1 MAHVSSTTIVD
12 AAGLERLRQCRR
24 DIVDETIE
32 TTSETSTSYL
42 ALRAP
47 FDTYHRRLDVRAR
60 SDGRFDVEQRI
71 DYTWALPLWWVLFAL
86 PARRVLR
93 RPAPKPP
100 WWAPPDTLDQRA
112 ASVLALLCTISII
125 AGYLGTVITQTI
137 TFASDEFH
145 KSDGVQGVV
154 LALTR
159 VGVIISMILLAAADR
174 RGRRTVTIGA
184 TAAGCLFTVLGAF
197 SPNIWVLGLTQTMAR
212 GVTTALAMVIL
223 VAAAEELPAG
233 SRAYGVSVLALAA
246 GFGAGMAVWVLP
258 LADLGTRGWRLIYLL
273 PALGLPLTAY
283 VGRRL
288 PETKRF
294 EVSTQRARVKNVSTI
309 NRQRLV
315 LLAVSSFLVLLFR
328 SPASQLQ
335 NEFLKDERGFSASRI
350 ALFTV
355 VTSTPVGLGVMV
367 GGRLADVRGRR
378 AVAAVGLIV
387 GSLGTAIAFLA
398 HGWPMWTWQAA
409 GIIVGA
415 VTIPALGTY
424 GPEMFATRARG
435 RANGLITLAGMAGSS
450 VGLIVAGVMSD
461 HVGLGKALLV
471 LSIGP
476 LIVAALVVLR
486 YPETAHIELEV
497 LNPDDAGPSGPSS
510 GDAGPSGPTS
520 GDAGASSAEDP
531 SASVNQ

>member
-1 MAHVSSTTIVD
+1 MAHVSSTSIVD
-12 AAGLERLRQCRR
+12 ASGLEHLRQCRH
-24 DIVDETIE
+24 DIVDEAVEATDG
-32 TTSETSTSYL
+32 SSSTFG
-42 ALRAP
+42 AVRAP
-47 FDTYHRRLDVRAR
+47 FATYRRHLAIRNLA
-60 SDGRFDVEQRI
+60 DGRFEIEQHI
-71 DYTWALPLWWVLFAL
+71 EYTWALPLWWVLFAI
-86 PARRVLR
+86 PVRRLLR
-93 RPAPKPP
+93 KPGAKPP

-112 ASVLALLCTISII
+112 ATVLALLCTVSVI

-145 KSDGVQGVV
+145 KSTGIQGAV

-159 VGVIISMILLAAADR
+159 VGVIISMVLLAAADR
-174 RGRRTVTIGA
+174 KGRRTVTIGA
-184 TAAGCLFTVLGAF
+184 TATACAFTVAGAL
-197 SPNIWVLGLTQTMAR
+197 SPDIWVLGVTQTVAR
-212 GVTTALAMVIL
+212 GITTALAMVVL
-223 VAAAEELPAG
+223 VVAAEELPAG

-246 GFGAGMAVWVLP
+246 GLGAGMAVWALP
-258 LADLGTRGWRLIYLL
+258 LADLGERGWRLIYLI
-273 PALGLPLTAY
+273 PVLGFPLTVY
-283 VGRRL
+283 VARRL

-294 EVSTQRARVKNVSTI
+294 ELGAQLSRVKKASNI
-309 NRQRLV
+309 NRQRLT
-315 LLAVSSFLVLLFR
+315 LLAISSFLVLMFR

-355 VTSTPVGLGVMV
+355 VTSTPVGIGVMV

-398 HGWPMWTWQAA
+398 HGWPLWAWQAM

-450 VGLIVAGVMSD
+450 VGLLVAGVMAD

-471 LSIGP
+471 LSVGP

-486 YPETAHIELEV
+486 YPETAHIELEQ
-497 LNPDDAGPSGPSS
+497 LNP
-510 GDAGPSGPTS
+510 
-520 GDAGASSAEDP
+520 EDEVLDP
-531 SASVNQ
+531 LTK

>member
-1 MAHVSSTTIVD
+1 MSSTTTVD
-12 AAGLERLRQCRR
+12 ATGLERLRQCRR
-24 DIVDETIE
+24 DIVDEAIE
-32 TTSETSTSYL
+32 TAGEASTSYR

-47 FDTYHRRLDVRAR
+47 FDTYRRQVDVRAR

-93 RPAPKPP
+93 KPAPKPP
-100 WWAPPDTLDQRA
+100 WWAPPDPLDQRA
-112 ASVLALLCTISII
+112 ASVLALLCTVSVI

-145 KSDGVQGVV
+145 KSNGVQGVV

-184 TAAGCLFTVLGAF
+184 TAAGCAFTVLGAF
-197 SPNIWVLGLTQTMAR
+197 SPNIWVLGLTQTLAR

-246 GFGAGMAVWVLP
+246 GLGAGMAVWVLP

-273 PALGLPLTAY
+273 PALGLPLTVY
-283 VGRRL
+283 VARRL

-294 EVSTQRARVKNVSTI
+294 EVSEQMARVKNVSSI
-309 NRQRLV
+309 NRQRLL
-315 LLAVSSFLVLLFR
+315 LLAVSSFLVLMFR

-378 AVAAVGLIV
+378 AVAAVGLVV

-398 HGWPMWTWQAA
+398 HGWPLWAWQAG

-424 GPEMFATRARG
+424 GPEMFSTRSRG

-450 VGLIVAGVMSD
+450 FGLIVAGVMSD

-471 LSIGP
+471 LSVGP
-476 LIVAALVVLR
+476 LLVAALVVLR

-497 LNPDDAGPSGPSS
+497 LNPDDQAPSGPQS
-510 GDAGPSGPTS
+510 GDTAPSGPQS
-520 GDAGASSAEDP
+520 GDTAP
-531 SASVNQ
+531 SGQNPLPSVNP